1 MAQAIS
7 ERLLQRALGPID
19 LSYAYQKID
28 AVSRQLA
35 AEDKLRKQEAAKQ
48 YYTEMATM
56 NKDKVGIR
64 AIDTPEISKQYSEWS
79 NIGKQL
85 SSNPRLITK
94 NPEEYGR
101 LKSEQDALES
111 KLLTN
116 IRASK
121 ELGKQEVKDL
131 EEMLNPKNIDYYE
144 PDAASIYRRDVINQ
158 PISAII
164 ASGSNDKSRYF
175 AKAINGDDFYKAS
188 QQAIPSEG
196 VQKGYKITDPTYKDA
211 YGRTRQIEYGD
222 MPIDAKIKNVLT
234 DRLYL
239 LKGRAGT
246 FANQELNKA
255 IESKDFDNVVAQY
268 NKFYDPA
275 NKDGYVKY
283 GIPGTPAL
291 KFDNTVPKTELFV
304 NYLTAREFVNRLPQ
318 PVIGQPKM
326 DEIAKMNLQNQLAMN
341 RSLTLE
347 NRRQALK
354 ENTNIYSP
362 QAEIEA
368 IAAAP
373 LGQEARQ
380 AAINFTEN
388 YNSRFSGEKI
398 YPFVAAEATVFS
410 GTPYETALD
419 LVKSKFDPKG
429 KLIITAQDDRAS
441 ASKKRN
447 SLADAINV
455 ENKKYGIPLVSGTD
469 ISEGKVFVK
478 QVAGDNGET
487 TVVAYPIRNKQAVT
501 ELSNGVILS
510 QMTPEQK
517 RQYVGTGF
525 TGAKQTKPPTAQPS
539 PAQPKLK
546 SIKQSDIAAIAKS
559 KNYTPS
565 EYEALLRKNNI
576 KIIK

>member
-7 ERLLQRALGPID
+7 ERLLQRALGPLD

-35 AEDKLRKQEAAKQ
+35 AEDRLRKQEAAKQ

-79 NIGKQL
+79 NIGKKL
-85 SSNPRLITK
+85 SSDPRLITK

-101 LKSEQDALES
+101 LKAEQDALES
-111 KLLTN
+111 RLLTN

-131 EEMLNPKNIDYYE
+131 EDMLNPKNIDYYE

-164 ASGSNDKSRYF
+164 ASGANDKARYF
-175 AKAINGDDFYKAS
+175 AKAVNGDDFYKAS

-246 FANQELNKA
+246 FANQELDKA
-255 IESKDFDNVVAQY
+255 IASKDFDNVVARY

-275 NKDGYVKY
+275 NKDGFAKY

-291 KFDNTVPKTELFV
+291 KFDNAVPKTELFV

-318 PVIGQPKM
+318 PVIGQPKFG
-326 DEIAKMNLQNQLAMN
+326 DKEGIDYRNRLAESRALTAFNRNQAV
-341 RSLTLE
+341 
-347 NRRQALK
+347 K

-368 IAAAP
+368 IAAAE
-373 LGQEARQ
+373 LGPQTRQ
-380 AAINFTEN
+380 AAIDFTER
-388 YNSRFSGEKI
+388 YNTMFSGEKI
-398 YPFVAAEATVFS
+398 FPFVSAEASTLK

-419 LVKSKFDPKG
+419 LIKSKFDEKG
-429 KLIITAQDDRAS
+429 KYIIVAGDNSVTS
-441 ASKKRN
+441 NKKKEE
-447 SLADAINV
+447 LAKLINV
-455 ENKKYGIPLVSGTD
+455 KNKEYGLPPVTGKDLT
-469 ISEGKVFVK
+469 EGKVFVK
-478 QVAGDNGET
+478 QIPVAGAEPD
-487 TVVAYPIRNKQAVT
+487 VIVYPIRDKQAVA

-525 TGAKQTKPPTAQPS
+525 TGAKQTKPSTAQTS
-539 PAQPKLK
+539 PAQTK
-546 SIKQSDIAAIAKS
+546 SIKKSDIAAKAKAS
-559 KNYTPS
+559 GYTPS

>member
-7 ERLLQRALGPID
+7 ERLLERALGPID
-19 LSYAYQKID
+19 LSYAYQKMD
-28 AVSRQLA
+28 AMSRQLA
-35 AEDKLRKQEAAKQ
+35 AEDRLRKQEAAKQ
-48 YYTEMATM
+48 YYTDMATM
-56 NKDKVGIR
+56 NKDKVGVR
-64 AIDTPEISKQYSEWS
+64 AIDTPEISKLYSEWS
-79 NIGKQL
+79 NIGKKI

-131 EEMLNPKNIDYYE
+131 EDMLNPKNIDYYE
-144 PDAASIYRRDVINQ
+144 PGAATLYRQDVINQ

-164 ASGSNDKSRYF
+164 ASGSNDKARYF

-196 VQKGYKITDPTYKDA
+196 VQKAWKIEDPAFKDA
-211 YGRTRQIEYGD
+211 FGRTRQIEYRD
-222 MPIDAKIKNVLT
+222 MPLDAKIKNVFT

-275 NKDGYVKY
+275 NKDGYTKY
-283 GIPGTPAL
+283 GIPGAPAL

-304 NYLTAREFVNRLPQ
+304 NYLTAREFMNRLPMGVVSQ
-318 PVIGQPKM
+318 
-326 DEIAKMNLQNQLAMN
+326 AKFGDKEGIDYRNRLATI
-341 RSLTLE
+341 RSLNDF

-362 QAEIEA
+362 QEEIEA

-373 LGQEARQ
+373 LGPETRQ
-380 AAINFTEN
+380 AAKEFTEK
-388 YNSRFSGEKI
+388 YNTMFSGEKI
-398 YPFVAAEATVFS
+398 FPLVIAEATTLK

-429 KLIITAQDDRAS
+429 KYIIVAGDNSVTANRKKEELARLINI
-441 ASKKRN
+441 K
-447 SLADAINV
+447 
-455 ENKKYGIPLVSGTD
+455 NKEFGVPPVTGKDLTD
-469 ISEGKVFVK
+469 GKVFVK
-478 QVAGDNGET
+478 QIPVKDAEPD
-487 TVVAYPIRNKQAVT
+487 VIVYSIRNKQAVA
-501 ELSNGVILS
+501 EIVNGVILS
-510 QMTPEQK
+510 QMNPSQTK
-517 RQYVGTGF
+517 KYVTAGF
-525 TGAKQTKPPTAQPS
+525 TGGGAPSTKPTTKVKGGQTEAQ
-539 PAQPKLK
+539 KRGL
-546 SIKQSDIAAIAKS
+546 
-559 KNYTPS
+559 
-565 EYEALLRKNNI
+565 
-576 KIIK
+576 

>member
-7 ERLLQRALGPID
+7 ERLLQRALGPLD

-35 AEDKLRKQEAAKQ
+35 AEDRLRKQEAAKQ

-79 NIGKQL
+79 NLGKKL

-94 NPEEYGR
+94 NPDEYGR

-131 EEMLNPKNIDYYE
+131 EDMLNPKNIDYYE
-144 PDAASIYRRDVINQ
+144 PGAATLYRQDVINQ
-158 PISAII
+158 PISAIL

-175 AKAINGDDFYKAS
+175 AKAVNGDEFYKTS

-222 MPIDAKIKNVLT
+222 MPLDAKIKNVFT

-239 LKGRAGT
+239 LKGRVGT
-246 FANQELNKA
+246 FANQELDKA
-255 IESKDFDNVVAQY
+255 IASKDFDNVVAQY
-268 NKFYDPA
+268 NSFYDPA
-275 NKDGYVKY
+275 NKDGYIKY
-283 GIPGTPAL
+283 GIPATKAL

-304 NYLTAREFVNRLPQ
+304 NYLTAREFMNRLPQ
-318 PVIGQPKM
+318 PVVGQPKM
-326 DEIAKMNLQNQLAMN
+326 DEIAKINYQNRLALN
-341 RSLTLE
+341 RALTLKSAE
-347 NRRQALK
+347 KATK
-354 ENTNIYSP
+354 ELNIYSP
-362 QAEIEA
+362 QAEIED
-368 IAAAP
+368 IANTP
-373 LGQEARQ
+373 LGQDAR
-380 AAINFTEN
+380 AKAINFTSN

-398 YPFVAAEATVFS
+398 YPFVAAEATTFK

-419 LVKSKFDPKG
+419 LVTSNIKG
-429 KLIITAQDDRAS
+429 ADKLIINASDNPTTARE
-441 ASKKRN
+441 KRN
-447 SLADAINV
+447 KLAALINA
-455 ENKKYGIPLVSGTD
+455 ENKKFGIPPVTPQD
-469 ISEGKVFVK
+469 ITEGKVFIK
-478 QVAGDNGET
+478 ETFGNNGESNL
-487 TVVAYPIRNKQAVT
+487 VAYPIRNRQAVT

-517 RQYVGTGF
+517 RQYVQTGF
-525 TGAKQTKPPTAQPS
+525 SGDSTQTKPKVVQQTAG
-539 PAQPKLK
+539 KK
-546 SIKQSDIAAIAKS
+546 
-559 KNYTPS
+559 
-565 EYEALLRKNNI
+565 NI
-576 KIIK
+576 KGF

>member
-19 LSYAYQKID
+19 LSYAYQKMD
-28 AVSRQLA
+28 AMSRQLA
-35 AEDKLRKQEAAKQ
+35 AEDRLRKQEAAKQ
-48 YYTEMATM
+48 YYTDMATM
-56 NKDKVGIR
+56 NKDRVGIR

-79 NIGKQL
+79 NLGKKL
-85 SSNPRLITK
+85 SSNPTLITK

-101 LKSEQDALES
+101 IKAEQDALES
-111 KLLTN
+111 RLLTN

-144 PDAASIYRRDVINQ
+144 PGAATLYRQDVINQ
-158 PISAII
+158 PISAIL

-175 AKAINGDDFYKAS
+175 AKAINGDEFYKAS

-246 FANQELNKA
+246 FANQELDKA
-255 IESKDFDNVVAQY
+255 IESKDFDNVVARY
-268 NKFYDPA
+268 NSFYDPA
-275 NKDGYVKY
+275 NKDGYIKY

-318 PVIGQPKM
+318 PVVGQPKM
-326 DEIAKMNLQNQLAMN
+326 DEIAKINYQNRLALN
-341 RSLTLE
+341 RALTLKNAE
-347 NRRQALK
+347 KATK
-354 ENTNIYSP
+354 ELNIYDP
-362 QAEIEA
+362 RPDIED
-368 IAAAP
+368 IADTP
-373 LGQEARQ
+373 LGQDAR
-380 AAINFTEN
+380 AKAINFASS

-398 YPFVAAEATVFS
+398 YPFVAAEATTFK

-419 LVKSKFDPKG
+419 LVTSNIKG
-429 KLIITAQDDRAS
+429 ADKLIITASDNPTTARE
-441 ASKKRN
+441 KRN
-447 SLADAINV
+447 KLAVLINA
-455 ENKKYGIPLVSGTD
+455 ENKKFGVPPVTPQD
-469 ISEGKVFVK
+469 ITEGKVFIK
-478 QVAGDNGET
+478 ETFGNNGESNL
-487 TVVAYPIRNKQAVT
+487 VAYPIRNKQAVT

-517 RQYVGTGF
+517 RQYVQTGF
-525 TGAKQTKPPTAQPS
+525 SGGAAQTKPKGVQQAGGKKT
-539 PAQPKLK
+539 
-546 SIKQSDIAAIAKS
+546 IKDF
-559 KNYTPS
+559 
-565 EYEALLRKNNI
+565 
-576 KIIK
+576 

>member
-35 AEDKLRKQEAAKQ
+35 AEDRLRKQEAAKQ

-56 NKDKVGIR
+56 NKDRVGIR

-116 IRASK
+116 IRSSK

-131 EEMLNPKNIDYYE
+131 EEMLNPKNIDYFE
-144 PDAASIYRRDVINQ
+144 PGSPTLYRNDVINQ
-158 PISAII
+158 PVSVVR
-164 ASGSNDKSRYF
+164 ASGANDKARYF
-175 AKAINGDDFYKAS
+175 AKEINGDDFFKAS

-196 VQKGYKITDPTYKDA
+196 VQKNWKISDPTFKDA
-211 YGRTRQIEYGD
+211 FGRTRQIEYGD
-222 MPIDAKIKNVLT
+222 MPLDAKIKNVFT

-239 LKGRAGT
+239 LKGREGL
-246 FANQELNKA
+246 FANQKLDKA
-255 IESKDFDNVVAQY
+255 IASKDFDNVVAQY
-268 NKFYDPA
+268 NNFYDAA
-275 NKDGYVKY
+275 NKDGYTKY

-304 NYLTAREFVNRLPQ
+304 NYLAAREFVNRLPQ
-318 PVIGQPKM
+318 PVIGQPKFG
-326 DEIAKMNLQNQLAMN
+326 DKEGIDYRNRLAMN
-341 RSLTLE
+341 RSLTLQ
-347 NRRQALK
+347 NRQQALK
-354 ENTNIYSP
+354 ENASIYSP
-362 QAEIEA
+362 QEEIEA
-368 IAAAP
+368 IAAAE
-373 LGQEARQ
+373 LGPQTRQ
-380 AAINFTEN
+380 AAIDFTEK
-388 YNSRFSGEKI
+388 YNTMFSGEKI
-398 YPFVAAEATVFS
+398 FPFVAADASTLV
-410 GTPYETALD
+410 GTPYETSLD
-419 LVKSKFDPKG
+419 LVRSAFDKKNNLIIVAG
-429 KLIITAQDDRAS
+429 DNSVTANRKKEELAKLINI
-441 ASKKRN
+441 K
-447 SLADAINV
+447 
-455 ENKKYGIPLVSGTD
+455 NKEYGVPSVTGKDLTD
-469 ISEGKVFVK
+469 GKVFVK
-478 QVAGDNGET
+478 QIPVAGGEPA
-487 TVVAYPIRNKQAVT
+487 VIVYPIRDKQAVA

-525 TGAKQTKPPTAQPS
+525 TGGETKTKPTPAQPS
-539 PAQPKLK
+539 KPKLK

-565 EYEALLRKNNI
+565 EYEALLRKNNV

>member
-7 ERLLQRALGPID
+7 ERLLERALGPVD

-35 AEDKLRKQEAAKQ
+35 AEDKLRRQEAAKQ

-56 NKDKVGIR
+56 NKDRVGIR

-85 SSNPRLITK
+85 SNNPRLITK

-101 LKSEQDALES
+101 LKAEQDAIES

-121 ELGKQEVKDL
+121 EQGKQEIKDL
-131 EEMLNPKNIDYYE
+131 EDMLNPKNIDYYE
-144 PDAASIYRRDVINQ
+144 PGAASLYKKDVINQ

-164 ASGSNDKSRYF
+164 ASGSNDKARYF
-175 AKAINGDDFYKAS
+175 AKAISGDEFYKAS

-196 VQKGYKITDPTYKDA
+196 VQKNYEIADPTFKDA
-211 YGRTRQIEYGD
+211 FGRTRQVKFGD

-246 FANQELNKA
+246 FANQELGKA

-275 NKDGYVKY
+275 NKDGYTKY

-291 KFDNTVPKTELFV
+291 KFDNTIPKTELFV
-304 NYLTAREFVNRLPQ
+304 NYLAAREFVNRLPQ
-318 PVIGQPKM
+318 PVIGQPKFG
-326 DEIAKMNLQNQLAMN
+326 DKEGIDYRNQLAQSRALTAFN
-341 RSLTLE
+341 RSK
-347 NRRQALK
+347 ALK

-362 QAEIEA
+362 QGEIEA
-368 IAAAP
+368 IAAAE
-373 LGQEARQ
+373 LGPQTRQ
-380 AAINFTEN
+380 AAIDFTER
-388 YNSRFSGEKI
+388 YNTMFSGEKI
-398 YPFVAAEATVFS
+398 FPFVAADATTLK

-419 LVKSKFDPKG
+419 LVKSKFDKKG
-429 KLIITAQDDRAS
+429 EYIINAGDNSVIANKKKESLAKLI
-441 ASKKRN
+441 
-447 SLADAINV
+447 NV
-455 ENKKYGIPLVSGTD
+455 KNKEYGLPPVEGKDLTD
-469 ISEGKVFVK
+469 GKVFVK
-478 QVAGDNGET
+478 QIPVAGAEPD
-487 TVVAYPIRNKQAVT
+487 VIVYPIRNKQAVA

-517 RQYVGTGF
+517 RNYVQSGF
-525 TGAKQTKPPTAQPS
+525 TGTKTKTVAPKGKGTEAQ
-539 PAQPKLK
+539 KRGL
-546 SIKQSDIAAIAKS
+546 
-559 KNYTPS
+559 
-565 EYEALLRKNNI
+565 
-576 KIIK
+576 

>member
-7 ERLLQRALGPID
+7 ERLLERALGPVD

-56 NKDKVGIR
+56 NKDRVGIR

-79 NIGKQL
+79 NIGKKL
-85 SSNPRLITK
+85 SNNPKLITSNPD
-94 NPEEYGR
+94 EYGR
-101 LKSEQDALES
+101 LKAEQDALES

-131 EEMLNPKNIDYYE
+131 EDMLNPKNIDYYE

-164 ASGSNDKSRYF
+164 ASGSNDKARYF
-175 AKAINGDDFYKAS
+175 AKTVNGDDFYKAS

-196 VQKGYKITDPTYKDA
+196 VQKGYKIIDPTYKDA

-246 FANQELNKA
+246 FANQELDKA
-255 IESKDFDNVVAQY
+255 IASKDFDNVVAQY

-275 NKDGYVKY
+275 NKDGYTKY

-291 KFDNTVPKTELFV
+291 KFDATIPKTELFV
-304 NYLTAREFVNRLPQ
+304 NYLTAREFMNRLPQ
-318 PVIGQPKM
+318 PVVGQPKM
-326 DEIAKMNLQNQLAMN
+326 DEIAKMKLSNQFALS
-341 RSLTLE
+341 RSLTLKNTE
-347 NRRQALK
+347 KALK
-354 ENTNIYSP
+354 ENPSIYSP
-362 QAEIEA
+362 QSEIEA

-373 LGQEARQ
+373 LGPEARQ
-380 AAINFTEN
+380 AAIGFTEN

-398 YPFVAAEATVFS
+398 YPFVASDAAAFK

-429 KLIITAQDDRAS
+429 KLIITSQDDKATAS
-441 ASKKRN
+441 QKRN
-447 SLADAINV
+447 SLAAAINA
-455 ENKKYGIPLVSGTD
+455 ENKKYGIPAVSPQD
-469 ISEGKVFVK
+469 ITEGKVFVK
-478 QVAGDNGET
+478 QVSGENGES

-517 RQYVGTGF
+517 RQYVQSGF
-525 TGAKQTKPPTAQPS
+525 TGAKSQTAAPKGKVTEAQ
-539 PAQPKLK
+539 KRGL
-546 SIKQSDIAAIAKS
+546 
-559 KNYTPS
+559 
-565 EYEALLRKNNI
+565 
-576 KIIK
+576 

>member
-7 ERLLQRALGPID
+7 ERLLQRALGPVD

-35 AEDKLRKQEAAKQ
+35 AEDRLRKQEAAKQ

-79 NIGKQL
+79 NLGKKL

-101 LKSEQDALES
+101 IKAEQDALES

-131 EEMLNPKNIDYYE
+131 EDMLNPKNIDYYE
-144 PDAASIYRRDVINQ
+144 PGAASVYRRDVINQ

-164 ASGSNDKSRYF
+164 ASGANDKARYF
-175 AKAINGDDFYKAS
+175 AKAINGDEFYKAS

-246 FANQELNKA
+246 FANQELDKA
-255 IESKDFDNVVAQY
+255 IASKDFDNVVAQY
-268 NKFYDPA
+268 NNFYDPA
-275 NKDGYVKY
+275 NKDGYTKY
-283 GIPGTPAL
+283 GIPGTPVL

-318 PVIGQPKM
+318 PVLGQPKLGDIERM
-326 DEIAKMNLQNQLAMN
+326 MLQDQFALN
-341 RSLTLE
+341 RSF
-347 NRRQALK
+347 ALRNAEKASK
-354 ENTNIYSP
+354 ELNIYSP

-373 LGQEARQ
+373 LGQDARQ
-380 AAINFTEN
+380 MAIDFTEN

-429 KLIITAQDDRAS
+429 KNIITAQDDRAT

-455 ENKKYGIPLVSGTD
+455 ENKKYGLPLVSGTD

-478 QVAGDNGET
+478 QVAGAGGET

-517 RQYVGTGF
+517 RQYVQTGF
-525 TGAKQTKPPTAQPS
+525 TGTKPKTVAPKGKGTEAQ
-539 PAQPKLK
+539 QRGL
-546 SIKQSDIAAIAKS
+546 
-559 KNYTPS
+559 
-565 EYEALLRKNNI
+565 
-576 KIIK
+576 

>member
-7 ERLLQRALGPID
+7 ERLLQRALGPVD

-35 AEDKLRKQEAAKQ
+35 AEDRLRKQEAAKQ

-56 NKDKVGIR
+56 NKDRVGIR

-79 NIGKQL
+79 NLGKKL

-131 EEMLNPKNIDYYE
+131 EDMLNPKNIDYYE
-144 PDAASIYRRDVINQ
+144 PGAATLYRQDVINQ

-164 ASGSNDKSRYF
+164 ASGSNDKARYF
-175 AKAINGDDFYKAS
+175 AKAINGDEFYKAS

-196 VQKGYKITDPTYKDA
+196 VQKNYKIADPTFKDA
-211 YGRTRQIEYGD
+211 FGRTRQIEYGD

-246 FANQELNKA
+246 FANQELDKA

-275 NKDGYVKY
+275 NKDGYNKY

-304 NYLTAREFVNRLPQ
+304 NYLTAREFINRLPQ
-318 PVIGQPKM
+318 PVIGQPKFG
-326 DEIAKMNLQNQLAMN
+326 DKEGIDYRNRLAESRALTAFN
-341 RSLTLE
+341 RG
-347 NRRQALK
+347 QAVK

-362 QAEIEA
+362 QQEIEA
-368 IAAAP
+368 IAAAE
-373 LGQEARQ
+373 LGPQTRQ
-380 AAINFTEN
+380 AAIDFTEK
-388 YNSRFSGEKI
+388 YNKMFSGEKI
-398 YPFVAAEATVFS
+398 FPFVAADASTLN

-419 LVKSKFDPKG
+419 LVRSAFDKKN
-429 KLIITAQDDRAS
+429 KLIIVAGDNSVTANR
-441 ASKKRN
+441 KKEE
-447 SLADAINV
+447 LAKLINIK
-455 ENKKYGIPLVSGTD
+455 NKEYGVPSVTGKDLTD
-469 ISEGKVFVK
+469 GKVFVK
-478 QVAGDNGET
+478 QIPVAGGEPA
-487 TVVAYPIRNKQAVT
+487 VIVYPIRDKQAVA

-517 RQYVGTGF
+517 RQYVQTGF
-525 TGAKQTKPPTAQPS
+525 SGGQTQAKPKTVQQTAGK
-539 PAQPKLK
+539 K
-546 SIKQSDIAAIAKS
+546 
-559 KNYTPS
+559 
-565 EYEALLRKNNI
+565 NI
-576 KIIK
+576 KGF

>member
-28 AVSRQLA
+28 AASRQLA

-79 NIGKQL
+79 NLGKKL

-101 LKSEQDALES
+101 IKAEQDALES

-131 EEMLNPKNIDYYE
+131 EEMLNPKNIDYFE
-144 PDAASIYRRDVINQ
+144 PGSATIYRNDVINQ
-158 PISAII
+158 PVSVVI
-164 ASGSNDKSRYF
+164 AKGSNDKARYF
-175 AKAINGDDFYKAS
+175 AKAINGDEFYKAS

-196 VQKGYKITDPTYKDA
+196 VQKNYEIADPTFKDA
-211 YGRTRQIEYGD
+211 FGRTRQVKFGD

-246 FANQELNKA
+246 FANQELGKA

-268 NKFYDPA
+268 NNFYDPA
-275 NKDGYVKY
+275 NKDGYTKY

-291 KFDNTVPKTELFV
+291 KFDNTIPKTELFV

-318 PVIGQPKM
+318 PVIGQPKFG
-326 DEIAKMNLQNQLAMN
+326 DKEGIDYRNRLAESRALTAFNRNQAV
-341 RSLTLE
+341 
-347 NRRQALK
+347 K
-354 ENTNIYSP
+354 ENANIYSP
-362 QAEIEA
+362 QGEIEA
-368 IAAAP
+368 IAAAE
-373 LGQEARQ
+373 LGPQTRQ
-380 AAINFTEN
+380 AAIDFTER
-388 YNSRFSGEKI
+388 YNTMFSGEKI
-398 YPFVAAEATVFS
+398 FPLVAADATTLK

-419 LVKSKFDPKG
+419 LVKSAFDNKKNNFIIVAG
-429 KLIITAQDDRAS
+429 DNSVTANKKKEELAKLI
-441 ASKKRN
+441 
-447 SLADAINV
+447 NV
-455 ENKKYGIPLVSGTD
+455 KNKQYGVPPVTGKDLT
-469 ISEGKVFVK
+469 EGKVFVK
-478 QVAGDNGET
+478 QIPVAGAEPD
-487 TVVAYPIRNKQAVT
+487 VIVYPIRNKQAVA

-517 RQYVGTGF
+517 RKYVPTGF
-525 TGAKQTKPPTAQPS
+525 TGNKPPAPQPS

>member
-7 ERLLQRALGPID
+7 ERLLQRALGPLD

-35 AEDKLRKQEAAKQ
+35 AEDRLRKQEAAKQ

-79 NIGKQL
+79 NIGKKL
-85 SSNPRLITK
+85 SSNPRLITS

-101 LKSEQDALES
+101 LKAEQDALES

-121 ELGKQEVKDL
+121 EIGKQEVKDL
-131 EEMLNPKNIDYYE
+131 EDMLNPKNIDYYE

-175 AKAINGDDFYKAS
+175 AKEINGDDFFKAS

-196 VQKGYKITDPTYKDA
+196 VQKNWKISDPTFKDA
-211 YGRTRQIEYGD
+211 FGRTRQIEYGD
-222 MPIDAKIKNVLT
+222 MPIDAKIKNVFT

-239 LKGRAGT
+239 LKGRDSL
-246 FANQELNKA
+246 FANQKLEKA
-255 IESKDFDNVVAQY
+255 IASKDFDNVVAQY

-275 NKDGYVKY
+275 NKDGYTKY

-304 NYLTAREFVNRLPQ
+304 NYLAAREFVNRLPQ
-318 PVIGQPKM
+318 PVIGQPKFG
-326 DEIAKMNLQNQLAMN
+326 DKEGIDYRNRLAESRALTAFN
-341 RSLTLE
+341 R
-347 NRRQALK
+347 NQALK

-362 QAEIEA
+362 QGELEA
-368 IAAAP
+368 IADAP

-380 AAINFTEN
+380 MAINFTDK
-388 YNSRFSGEKI
+388 YNTIFSGEKI
-398 YPFVAAEATVFS
+398 LPFVMADATTLK
-410 GTPYETALD
+410 GTPYETSLD
-419 LVKSKFDPKG
+419 LVKSAFDNKKNNFIIVAG
-429 KLIITAQDDRAS
+429 DNSVTANRKKEELAKLINI
-441 ASKKRN
+441 K
-447 SLADAINV
+447 
-455 ENKKYGIPLVSGTD
+455 NKEYGAPPVTGKDLTD
-469 ISEGKVFVK
+469 GKVFVK
-478 QVAGDNGET
+478 QIPVKDAEP
-487 TVVAYPIRNKQAVT
+487 ALIFYSLRNKQAVAEIT
-501 ELSNGVILS
+501 NGVILS
-510 QMTPEQK
+510 QMNPSQTRKYTTAELTGTKTKTVTPK
-517 RQYVGTGF
+517 GKGTE
-525 TGAKQTKPPTAQPS
+525 AQ
-539 PAQPKLK
+539 QRGL
-546 SIKQSDIAAIAKS
+546 
-559 KNYTPS
+559 
-565 EYEALLRKNNI
+565 
-576 KIIK
+576 

>member
-56 NKDKVGIR
+56 NKDRVGIR

-79 NIGKQL
+79 NLGKKL

-101 LKSEQDALES
+101 IKAEQDALES

-131 EEMLNPKNIDYYE
+131 EDMLNPKNIDYYE
-144 PDAASIYRRDVINQ
+144 PGAASIYRRDVINQ

-164 ASGSNDKSRYF
+164 ASGANDKARYF
-175 AKAINGDDFYKAS
+175 AKAINGDEFYKAS

-246 FANQELNKA
+246 FANQELDKA
-255 IESKDFDNVVAQY
+255 IASKDFDNVVAQY
-268 NKFYDPA
+268 NNFYDPA
-275 NKDGYVKY
+275 NKDGYTKY

-318 PVIGQPKM
+318 PVVGQPKLGDIERM
-326 DEIAKMNLQNQLAMN
+326 MLQDQFALN
-341 RSLTLE
+341 RSF
-347 NRRQALK
+347 ALRNAEKASK
-354 ENTNIYSP
+354 ELNIYSP

-373 LGQEARQ
+373 LGPDARQ
-380 AAINFTEN
+380 MAIDFTEN

-398 YPFVAAEATVFS
+398 YPFVAAEATAFS

-429 KLIITAQDDRAS
+429 KNIITSEDDKVS
-441 ASKKRN
+441 ANKKRN

-455 ENKKYGIPLVSGTD
+455 ENKKYGLPLVSGTD

-478 QVAGDNGET
+478 QVAGAGGET
-487 TVVAYPIRNKQAVT
+487 TVVAYPIRNKQAVI

-517 RQYVGTGF
+517 RQYVQTGF
-525 TGAKQTKPPTAQPS
+525 TGTKPKTVAPKGKGTEAQ
-539 PAQPKLK
+539 QRGL
-546 SIKQSDIAAIAKS
+546 
-559 KNYTPS
+559 
-565 EYEALLRKNNI
+565 
-576 KIIK
+576 

>member
-7 ERLLQRALGPID
+7 ERLLQRALGPLD

-35 AEDKLRKQEAAKQ
+35 AEDKLRKQDAAKQ

-79 NIGKQL
+79 NIGKKL
-85 SSNPRLITK
+85 SSNPRLITS

-101 LKSEQDALES
+101 LKAEQDALES

-121 ELGKQEVKDL
+121 EIGKQEVKDL
-131 EEMLNPKNIDYYE
+131 EDMLNPKNIDYYE

-175 AKAINGDDFYKAS
+175 AKEINGDDFFKAS

-196 VQKGYKITDPTYKDA
+196 VQKNWKISDPTFKDA
-211 YGRTRQIEYGD
+211 FGRTRQIEYGD
-222 MPIDAKIKNVLT
+222 MPIDAKIKNVFT

-239 LKGRAGT
+239 LKGRDSL
-246 FANQELNKA
+246 FANQKLEKA
-255 IESKDFDNVVAQY
+255 IASKDFDNVVAQY

-275 NKDGYVKY
+275 NKDGYTKY

-304 NYLTAREFVNRLPQ
+304 NYLAAREFVNRLPQ
-318 PVIGQPKM
+318 PVIGQPKFG
-326 DEIAKMNLQNQLAMN
+326 DKEGIDYRNRLAESRALTAFN
-341 RSLTLE
+341 R
-347 NRRQALK
+347 NQALK

-362 QAEIEA
+362 QGELEA
-368 IAAAP
+368 IADAP

-380 AAINFTEN
+380 MAINFTDK
-388 YNSRFSGEKI
+388 YNTIFSGEKI
-398 YPFVAAEATVFS
+398 LPFVMADATTLK
-410 GTPYETALD
+410 GTPYETSLD
-419 LVKSKFDPKG
+419 LVKSAFDNKKNNFIIVAG
-429 KLIITAQDDRAS
+429 DNSVTANRKKEELAKLINI
-441 ASKKRN
+441 K
-447 SLADAINV
+447 
-455 ENKKYGIPLVSGTD
+455 NKEYGAPPVTGKDLTD
-469 ISEGKVFVK
+469 GKVFVK
-478 QVAGDNGET
+478 QIPVKDAEP
-487 TVVAYPIRNKQAVT
+487 ALIFYSLRNKQAVAEIT
-501 ELSNGVILS
+501 NGVILS
-510 QMTPEQK
+510 QMNPSQTRKYTTAELTGTKTKTVTPK
-517 RQYVGTGF
+517 GKGTE
-525 TGAKQTKPPTAQPS
+525 AQ
-539 PAQPKLK
+539 QRGL
-546 SIKQSDIAAIAKS
+546 
-559 KNYTPS
+559 
-565 EYEALLRKNNI
+565 
-576 KIIK
+576 